1 VVREDKPGRAESDRP
16 CGDSP
21 DSPLAGF
28 AECRSPGVHREE
40 VNPVR
45 EHVRAVQ
52 DGRDVGRINRFSK
65 YPKSHLRIDCGRL
78 LGDHFG
84 LVAAQCA
91 DLGAVLAIEVGH
103 DDFIGICYAK
113 FADPEPRQRDQVNA
127 ADAPIP
133 PIAPCSDV
141 ADLGPQR
148 LRVPDGAR
156 RPHHVTNPPT
166 SFGTSRELFV
176 RTHGECL
183 DESTNM
189 RV

>member
-1 VVREDKPGRAESDRP
+1 MPPQHRLAKHKRANRNFANQTSTSLVP
-16 CGDSP
+16 QS
-21 DSPLAGF
+21 LAT
-28 AECRSPGVHREE
+28 CPRRYITSRSRFME
-40 VNPVR
+40 R
-45 EHVRAVQ
+45 IIT
-52 DGRDVGRINRFSK
+52 DVA
-65 YPKSHLRIDCGRL
+65 YLLRSRNFYCASARRL
-78 LGDHFG
+78 YEGN
-84 LVAAQCA
+84 A
-91 DLGAVLAIEVGH
+91 
-103 DDFIGICYAK
+103 
-113 FADPEPRQRDQVNA
+113 PPNSA

-141 ADLGPQR
+141 ADLGSQR

-166 SFGTSRELFV
+166 SFGSSRELFV